1 MTHKL
6 AILGATGP
14 VGRQI
19 LDVLGE
25 RGFPSKDIIAL
36 GRRASSGKE
45 VSFGDRRLR
54 VRDLEDFDFS
64 QTDLTIMAVGEK
76 AARRLAPK
84 VLAGGGYLIDV
95 SPAFRMDANAALIA
109 PEANP
114 EVIEKLGG
122 TRLLTVPGGSAAFLT
137 TILRALK
144 DAAGVKRATVTA
156 LLSASEAGRAA
167 MDELWTQTKGVF
179 VNQPPEPDRY
189 PRQIAFNLIPQAG
202 DFRDDGATDEEQ
214 RIADETKR
222 ILGDIP
228 VSATCVQAPVF
239 VGHSLVLNVELG
251 RAMPIE
257 ELREVL
263 RETTGVVVVDNREEE
278 TFVTPIETVGEWAT
292 YVSRIREDT
301 SVPNGV
307 AMWITGDNLRKAAA
321 LNAVM
326 TAELLARSGA
336 FARKV
341 TE

>member
-1 MTHKL
+1 MSGLTMAGDLSGALFELVADVTMLRWPSPRFRDDPVGFARNVLSVDPWAAQREVLESVRDNARTTWKSGHRVSKSNTGGIVSCWFYGSFDDARVIMSAPTARQVDGILWRETQKL
-6 AILGATGP
+6 VRQSGICLECRRAGKLDQSPCPHSAKLDGKLGKRAATG
-14 VGRQI
+14 
-19 LDVLGE
+19 L
-25 RGFPSKDIIAL
+25 
-36 GRRASSGKE
+36 
-45 VSFGDRRLR
+45 
-54 VRDLEDFDFS
+54 
-64 QTDLTIMAVGEK
+64 
-76 AARRLAPK
+76 
-84 VLAGGGYLIDV
+84 
-95 SPAFRMDANAALIA
+95 
-109 PEANP
+109 
-114 EVIEKLGG
+114 
-122 TRLLTVPGGSAAFLT
+122 
-137 TILRALK
+137 
-144 DAAGVKRATVTA
+144 
-156 LLSASEAGRAA
+156 
-167 MDELWTQTKGVF
+167 
-179 VNQPPEPDRY
+179 
-189 PRQIAFNLIPQAG
+189 QAG

-214 RIADETKR
+214 RIADETQR

-228 VSATCVQAPVF
+228 ISATCVQAPVF

-292 YVSRIREDT
+292 YVSRIREDA